1 MSPHSLK
8 TPVTLFRLNIKRDN
22 KYVFFLAGIMEILM
36 IQSRQHLP
44 QSAKRNKTTNGT
56 LSQKKAGS
64 TMYNTTLVD
73 ENVTKFDS
81 LNNSYNYFTE
91 NNTYWNSTELF
102 NITNSSDFSID
113 YDYQMFNS
121 SVSPTREP
129 WAGFCKE
136 WTPAQHNLYQTA
148 NFFFAAAF
156 LVPGSFKQS
165 VLLVRYKLESF
176 HKEQLPNDHV
186 SELS

>member
-1 MSPHSLK
+1 
-8 TPVTLFRLNIKRDN
+8 
-22 KYVFFLAGIMEILM
+22 MEILM

-44 QSAKRNKTTNGT
+44 QSVKKNKTSNGT
-56 LSQKKAGS
+56 LSQKKSGS
-64 TMYNTTLVD
+64 KMLNANLADV
-73 ENVTKFDS
+73 NVTKFDAP
-81 LNNSYNYFTE
+81 NNSYYFTE
-91 NNTYWNSTELF
+91 NSTYWNRTELF

-113 YDYQMFNS
+113 YDYQTFNS
-121 SVSPTREP
+121 SVPSTRQP

-165 VLLVRYKLESF
+165 VLLVR
-176 HKEQLPNDHV
+176 
-186 SELS
+186 